1 MKTNWNDRAYRVH
14 IIREI
19 LGQENRDRK
28 DRSVREVDVYRG
40 KIAGYVRSDLIHQY
54 GKESASE
61 IPLISSVNVARRVV
75 DNDSK
80 LYSHTVKRE
89 FKNVSDSQVEALN
102 NIYSDMKLDNQLL
115 RSSRYFNLQQQNIN
129 HILPKNGQLINR
141 VYKMHQVDA
150 IPMEMN
156 PEKAQAYIV
165 SNFNRNL
172 FDQLYKNRG
181 NGSNED
187 IADYDDA
194 ILSSMV
200 FAVWDR
206 DFQFMM
212 NGKGE
217 IVSDENES
225 RTPGHLPFVDI
236 FGEKDF
242 TFFVDCGNSLVDFTV
257 QYNTS
262 LSSEAQIVKIQG
274 FAQPFLKGP
283 SSIFS
288 KELKIGPDRLIE
300 LPTDNINGSEQVEFG
315 YANPNSDLAGVREHR
330 VQLLQDFLSSR
341 EISRD
346 RFEGSANYTSGIER
360 LLSMV
365 KDFERSRELISIY
378 ENVEQQIFKS
388 IIEWHNAAIGTDLLD
403 SKYLGGARIL
413 DSAELAVEYK
423 KPEMVTTESEK
434 IDIQT
439 KKIDS
444 GLSSRV
450 FELMAQDNIDETEAI
465 EKILKI
471 AKHEELEVGAIT
483 EEPNIDASGSQSEV

>member
-1 MKTNWNDRAYRVH
+1 MQTNWNDRGYRNH

-19 LGQENRDRK
+19 LGQENRHRK
-28 DRSVREVDVYRG
+28 EQSVREVDVYRG
-40 KIAGYVRSDLIHQY
+40 NIRPYVWSDLACQY
-54 GKESASE
+54 GADSAKE
-61 IPLISSVNVARRVV
+61 IPLISSVNVAKRVV

-80 LYSHTVKRE
+80 LYSQSVERE
-89 FKNVSDSQVEALN
+89 FEGLSDSQLEAIN
-102 NIYSDMKLDNQLL
+102 NIYADMKIDNQLL

-141 VYKMHQVDA
+141 VYKMHQIDA

-165 SNFNRNL
+165 SNFDRSL
-172 FDQLYKNRG
+172 FNQIYKG
-181 NGSNED
+181 NSDGQNQE
-187 IADYDDA
+187 IGDYDDA
-194 ILSSMV
+194 ILQSMM

-206 DFQFMM
+206 EFQFMM

-217 IVSDENES
+217 IVSENNNS
-225 RTPGHLPFVDI
+225 RTPDHLPFIDV
-236 FGEKDF
+236 FAEKDF
-242 TFFVDCGNSLVDFTV
+242 SFFVECGNSLVDFTI

-274 FAQPFLKGP
+274 FAQPYLKGP

-300 LPTDNINGSEQVEFG
+300 LPTDNISGSEQVEFG

-346 RFEGSANYTSGIER
+346 RFEGSSNYTSGIER

-378 ENVEQQIFKS
+378 ENVEQQIFRS
-388 IIEWHNAAIGTDLLD
+388 IVHWHNTALGTDLLD
-403 SKYLGGARIL
+403 AKYLGGARITEN
-413 DSAELAVEYK
+413 AELKVNYK
-423 KPEMVTTESEK
+423 KPEMITTEAEK
-434 IDIQT
+434 IDIQN
-439 KKIDS
+439 KRIDS
-444 GLSSRV
+444 GISSKV
-450 FELMAQDNIDETEAI
+450 FEIMADQGIEEDQAI

-471 AKHEELEVGAIT
+471 ISHEELELGTIT
-483 EEPNIDASGSQSEV
+483 QEPNSN